1 MNVLLV
7 EDDERIIEFVR
18 RGLQAEGYQVDVAR
32 HGLDGIRRAGAST
45 HVIILDLLLP
55 DIDGREVCRRLRD
68 AGITTPILML
78 TALDTLED
86 KVQGLR
92 IGADDY
98 LAKPF
103 AFAELMARVQA
114 LGRRGVTV
122 AITMIRPSSGWPIWC
137 STGRRARPGAASG

>member
-18 RGLQAEGYQVDVAR
+18 RGLQAEGCLVDVAR
-32 HGLDGIRRAGAST
+32 HGLDGIRRACAGT

-55 DIDGREVCRRLRD
+55 DIDGREGCRRLRD
-68 AGITTPILML
+68 AGMTTPILML

-92 IGADDY
+92 IRRRR
-98 LAKPF
+98 LPS
-103 AFAELMARVQA
+103 QA
-114 LGRRGVTV
+114 VRL
-122 AITMIRPSSGWPIWC
+122 
-137 STGRRARPGAASG
+137 RRAAGAGPGARAAQRPLSA